1 MNANYKNEAVKDFEF
16 KNLKD
21 NAEFQALVN

>member
-1 MNANYKNEAVKDFEF
+1 MNTNYKNEAVKDFEF

-21 NAEFQALVN
+21 KTEFQALVN